1 MNDPVFICPF
11 NAYHKI
17 FDHRKHMFHIARCKD
32 RRGKS
37 MFHCKYKHAHIY
49 TSLELLLQ
57 HEQTCDCKTEERQDA
72 LMIDQER
79 HPSATYCK
87 FNFEHCFRSLADR
100 DSHE

>member
-57 HEQTCDCKTEERQDA
+57 QNENTLTYSLSNKYHSNIFGSQGLLPSDA
-72 LMIDQER
+72 PVE
-79 HPSATYCK
+79 
-87 FNFEHCFRSLADR
+87 
-100 DSHE
+100 